1 MSDVIEKDSI
11 RFYET
16 CLFSKEFCRKED
28 NLRRIIHEDYMEYGA
43 SGKIYHREDEWQ
55 YLLHLDADR
64 PIEIMDFHREYIKE
78 DVILVH
84 YRSKH
89 LDKQKEALRTS
100 VWVKTDEGW
109 KIRFHQGTWIQHND
123 YEES

>member
-11 RFYET
+11 RLYET
-16 CLFSKEFCRKED
+16 CLFSKEFCQKED
-28 NLRRIIHEDYMEYGA
+28 NLRGLIHEDYMEYGA
-43 SGKIYHREDEWQ
+43 SGKIYYRQEELN
-55 YLLHLDADR
+55 YLLCLKEDR
-64 PIEIMDFHREYIKE
+64 SIEITDFHQEYIKE

-109 KIRFHQGTWIQHND
+109 KIKFHQGTWILD
-123 YEES
+123 IT